1 MATERDASRKA
12 GAASRLMTVGAE
24 FTCLEEVD
32 DRWFVLSAG
41 HIAPQDARD
50 WLAHMF
56 RMRERDETDEAVR
69 RELVRAYELLDRV
82 RRDELWVAGRR
93 YRVGRLER
101 LCRVGPDG
109 PEWPRPSDPDCDVA
123 GSAERAPRR
132 VIGGINANA
141 RTASEAAMLRYEL
154 RNKTPADGT
163 PEMRRD
169 ALKALDT
176 HPRTVIMPA
185 EFALA
190 TEEDGSW
197 TRQHDLKP
205 TPQAVRDHFAGMLRF
220 ECGPDHPDP
229 VIAEAAA
236 RMHLPSPGPERAAEL
251 WAAADRI
258 DRERPVD
265 FRALGRHY
273 RVVRVEQL
281 IRLGMDGP
289 EPPRPSDPDP
299 EGPPAAED

>member
-1 MATERDASRKA
+1 MATGRGASRKPGA
-12 GAASRLMTVGAE
+12 GRLMTVGAE

-50 WLAHMF
+50 WLAHIF
-56 RMRERDETDEAVR
+56 RVREGEEPDESVR
-69 RELVRAYELLDRV
+69 RQLVQAYELLDRLK
-82 RRDELWVAGRR
+82 RDTMRVAGRR

-101 LCRVGPDG
+101 FSRVGPDG
-109 PEWPRPSDPDCDVA
+109 PEPPGPADPDSGEV
-123 GSAERAPRR
+123 GKAERAPRR
-132 VIGGINANA
+132 VVGGINANA
-141 RTASEAAMLRYEL
+141 RTGSEAAVLRYEL

-163 PEMRRD
+163 PAMQRD
-169 ALKALDT
+169 ALRALDT
-176 HPRTVIMPA
+176 HPRTMIMPV

-190 TEEDGSW
+190 TEEAGSW
-197 TRQHDLKP
+197 TRHYSLKP
-205 TPQAVRDHFAGMLRF
+205 TPQAVRDDLARMLRF
-220 ECGPDHPDP
+220 ECGPEHRDP
-229 VIAEAAA
+229 AVAEAAV
-236 RMHLPSPGPERAAEL
+236 RMQLPNPGPERAAEL
-251 WAAADRI
+251 WAAAERV

-273 RVVRVEQL
+273 RVVRIEQM

-299 EGPPAAED
+299 EGPPAADD